1 MKFIY
6 TADRQSLVNVDHIRR
21 IYIREFPDAVGSE
34 THALIAELACGVA
47 STSVVMLRGT
57 STKCTRALDTFFQAM
72 NTNAPYPELDDEWIA
87 YRK

>member
-6 TADRQSLVNVDHIRR
+6 SADRNSLVNVDHIRR
-21 IYIREFPDAVGSE
+21 VYITRFPEARGAE
-34 THALIAELACGVA
+34 THAVVAEVACGTG

-57 STKCTRALDTFFQAM
+57 STKCTRALDTFYQAM
-72 NTNAPYPELDDEWIA
+72 NTDAPYPELDDEWID